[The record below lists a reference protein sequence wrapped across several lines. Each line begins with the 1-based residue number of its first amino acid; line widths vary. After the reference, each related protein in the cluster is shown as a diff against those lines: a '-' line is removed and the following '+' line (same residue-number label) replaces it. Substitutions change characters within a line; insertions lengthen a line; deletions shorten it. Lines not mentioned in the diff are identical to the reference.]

1 MRLFK
6 QLYPYALGQV
16 LQDLNVI
23 VKSIHLN
30 IVDRRARNIYLSKLL
45 RRGDQLVFATIDF
58 YHNRHIKTHNV
69 RNPARILV
77 LRFT

>member
-16 LQDLNVI
+16 LQDINVI
-23 VKSIHLN
+23 VKSIRLN

-45 RRGDQLVFATIDF
+45 RRGNN
-58 YHNRHIKTHNV
+58 HK
-69 RNPARILV
+69 IL
-77 LRFT
+77 LKYY